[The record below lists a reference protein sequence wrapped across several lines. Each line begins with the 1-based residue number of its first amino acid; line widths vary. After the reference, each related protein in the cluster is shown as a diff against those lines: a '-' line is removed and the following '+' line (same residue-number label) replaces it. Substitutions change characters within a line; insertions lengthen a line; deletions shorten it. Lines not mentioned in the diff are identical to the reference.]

1 MKVIKASIIIPTCNR
16 AKWLNNTI
24 QSVLLQNYP
33 SSEYEALIV
42 DNGSK
47 DNTKETVEAAA
58 SKNAKHNIKYFFEP
72 VPGSASARHCGALNA
87 KGDILVFT
95 DDDVAVVPG
104 WLSSIMNAFEDKT
117 VHLVGGPSLPKYE
130 VEPPKW
136 IDRYC
141 EYKDG
146 RIICGSLS
154 LLDKGDE
161 RIEIDPV
168 LVWSLN
174 FSIRKNTLFEAK
186 GFHPCVIPKRLQHLQ
201 GDGETGLSLAIKEKG
216 YKAIYDPGV
225 KLYHYIPR
233 ERLTVAFFEGRYF
246 YQGVAD
252 SYTQIRQNKGLRN
265 LNIPNYTAEYL
276 NLSGLST
283 LSTYEQYKQIIYQRI
298 HNAHVDG
305 FLFHQEAVKQSN
317 TLLKWVL
324 KEDYFDYRLP
334 NLETDELQRI
344 RVVYERIQDR
354 VAQPQWPL
362 KVASDMIAI
371 AAQLIESGDMVSA
384 LSRLENAACLC
395 PRMPAVHLG
404 RALCLMALN
413 RSDEAVRAAIA
424 ELTIRP
430 DNKQALD
437 ILLKDQQLLLEEL
450 RKMPSAAIQMIQ
462 QILLNHTKNTNKEQ

>member
-33 SSEYEALIV
+33 SSEFEAIIV

-47 DNTKETVEAAA
+47 DNTKEIVETVA

-72 VPGSASARHCGALNA
+72 VPGSVSARHCGALNA

-95 DDDVAVVPG
+95 DDDVEVVSG
-104 WLSSIMNAFEDKT
+104 WLSSIMNAFEDET
-117 VHLVGGPSLPKYE
+117 VQLVGGPSLPKYE

-186 GFHPCVIPKRLQHLQ
+186 GFHPCVIPKSLQHFQ
-201 GDGETGLSLAIKEKG
+201 GDGETGLSLAIKDKG

-265 LNIPNYTAEYL
+265 LNIPHYTAEYL
-276 NLSGLST
+276 NLSG

-305 FLFHQEAVKQSN
+305 FLFHQEAVKQSD

-324 KEDYFDYRLP
+324 REDYFDYRLP
-334 NLETDELQRI
+334 ELKADEHQRI
-344 RVVYERIQDR
+344 RAVYEQIQGR
-354 VAQPQWPL
+354 TMHPQWPL
-362 KVASDMIAI
+362 TVASGMIAD
-371 AAQLIESGDMVSA
+371 ASQLIESGDTVSA

-404 RALCLMALN
+404 RSLCLSALN
-413 RSDEAVRAAIA
+413 RPQEAVRAAIT

-437 ILLKDQQLLLEEL
+437 IILKDKQLLLGEL

-462 QILLNHTKNTNKEQ
+462 QVLLDYTKNQIV